1 MTNSKKIAIVLGGY
15 VLAFLVAMV
24 VVRIYVA
31 RTSGPDR
38 QTYAGMYDFGD
49 ALLFLAVLGIASLPA
64 TGAALF
70 FLRRNRPF
78 WMGVT
83 IAGVALAVTGLLAL
97 ADVFAFQAFPAWW
110 IHGLSP
116 LRALAAPVFAC
127 LLVVAGVV
135 SPMRSSRIA
144 LLVAALSEAAV
155 FALVM
160 IHLRP
165 PHP

>member
-1 MTNSKKIAIVLGGY
+1 
-15 VLAFLVAMV
+15 
-24 VVRIYVA
+24 
-31 RTSGPDR
+31 
-38 QTYAGMYDFGD
+38 MYDFGD
-49 ALLFLAVLGIASLPA
+49 TLLFLAVLGIASLPP

-78 WMGVT
+78 WIGVT
-83 IAGVALAVTGLLAL
+83 VAGVMLAITGLLAL
-97 ADVFAFQAFPAWW
+97 ADVFAFQAFPTWW

-116 LRALAAPVFAC
+116 LRALAAPVFA
-127 LLVVAGVV
+127 LLLIAAGIL
-135 SPMRSSRIA
+135 SPMRSSRIT

-160 IHLRP
+160 IHLMP